1 MVILLVFGTGDGGS
15 TPLGTTHLNFI
26 GNSMENVLVVGIN
39 TSSVASS
46 LKKLGYNIYSA
57 DYFGTCDLQECVNE
71 YKSILKQKAYQ
82 SCGYFTENFNSGC
95 IDELAKDFVDYS
107 DYIICLAGSSP
118 ENFPKKKIIGNK
130 NIADV
135 ENKYKL
141 YKRLKNGFKL
151 PKTFHASDMIE
162 ACEIIDNYPDKRFI
176 LKPIVGCGG
185 YGIQNWEKKD
195 EYIDLKE
202 FILQEFIEGLNI
214 SVSVLSTGSQS
225 HTILSSEQIIGEVNL
240 GQREVYGYCGNIA
253 PLLDDKGAAR
263 IGEDVINYLSL
274 KGSNG
279 VDFILRND
287 DLYLIEINPRPQGTL
302 ECAEASLGINMM
314 NAHIE
319 ACKGVIM
326 DIPTPKK
333 FAIKMIIHNKKRCIV
348 GDLNFKG
355 VFDIPLENVI
365 IEKGEPLVT
374 VINSKRVLEDA
385 VYSAEKQVDDIYSSL
400 KPL

>member
-15 TPLGTTHLNFI
+15 TPLGTTPLNFI

-57 DYFGTCDLQECVNE
+57 DYFGTCDLQESVNE

-141 YKRLKNGFKL
+141 YKKLKNEFKL

-240 GQREVYGYCGNIA
+240 GQREIYGYCGNIT

-263 IGEDVINYLSL
+263 MGEGIINSLSL
-274 KGSNG
+274 TGSNG

-287 DLYLIEINPRPQGTL
+287 DLYLIEVNPRLQGTL
-302 ECAEASLGINMM
+302 ECAEASLGINMV
-314 NAHIE
+314 NAHME
-319 ACKGVIM
+319 ACNGVIM
-326 DIPTPKK
+326 DVSTPKK
-333 FAIKMIIHNKKRCIV
+333 FAVKMIIHNRQRSLV
-348 GDLNFKG
+348 GDLSFRG
-355 VFDIPLENVI
+355 VYDIPLENVI

-374 VINSKRVLEDA
+374 VIDSNRVLEDA
-385 VYSAEKQVDDIYSSL
+385 VYSAEKQVSFVYSSL